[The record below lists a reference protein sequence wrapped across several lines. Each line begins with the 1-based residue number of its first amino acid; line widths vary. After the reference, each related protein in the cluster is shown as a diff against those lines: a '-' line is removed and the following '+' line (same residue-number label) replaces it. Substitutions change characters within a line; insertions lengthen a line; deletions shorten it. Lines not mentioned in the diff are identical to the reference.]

1 MVKGK
6 KRNKE
11 VEFETGLKG
20 RSGRVVVAAILINS
34 TIFILKIIVWIFTHS
49 HSMFA
54 ESIHSAADTVN
65 QIILAFGL
73 YKSAKNPNIKHP
85 YGYAN
90 MKYISSLI
98 SGVAIFCVGTG
109 FSFYHGIDGLSNTD
123 EKAKKKQS
131 EFIWA
136 YIVLGGSFCFESVT
150 LMMAIISIRKS
161 AKQANQ
167 SFISYVASGADPCVN
182 VVLFEDSAAVAGAG
196 VAAVCIGLT
205 AYLKSSIPD
214 AIGSLLVGVMLGAV
228 AILVVYTSVPAL
240 VGRSIKLDQLDKI
253 NQELESDAMIKAIHD
268 VKGID
273 MGNSMIRYKAEIDF
287 NGREL
292 TRKYLEEH
300 DIRKLWEE
308 VKGFHSIDQLNE
320 FMLRHG
326 EKIVDIMGD
335 EIDRIEMNLSKK
347 FPKVRHIDLE
357 LE

>member
-1 MVKGK
+1 MVRGK

-11 VEFETGLKG
+11 VELETGLKG
-20 RSGRVVVAAILINS
+20 RSGRVVVAAIVINC
-34 TIFILKIIVWIFTHS
+34 TIFLLKICVWLYTGS

-54 ESIHSAADTVN
+54 ESIHSVADTVN

-73 YKSAKNPNIKHP
+73 HKSAKNPNVKHP

-109 FSFYHGIDGLSNTD
+109 FSFYHGIAGLISGEHQAD
-123 EKAKKKQS
+123 LS
-131 EFIWA
+131 FIWA
-136 YIVLGGSFCFESVT
+136 YIVLGGSFVFEGVT
-150 LMMAIISIRKS
+150 LMMAIMSIRNS
-161 AKQANQ
+161 SKQANQ
-167 SFISYVASGADPCVN
+167 SFMAYVGSGADPCVN
-182 VVLFEDSAAVAGAG
+182 VVLFEDSAAVAGAF

-205 AYLKSSIPD
+205 EYLQSPIPD
-214 AIGSLLVGVMLGAV
+214 SIGSLCVGVMLGMV
-228 AILVVYTSVPAL
+228 ACLVIYTSVPAL

-292 TRKYLEEH
+292 TRKYLEKHE
-300 DIRKLWEE
+300 IQKLWEE
-308 VKGFHSIDQLNE
+308 VRGFHSIDQLNE
-320 FMLRHG
+320 FMLKHG
-326 EKIVDIMGD
+326 ENIVDIMGD

>member
-11 VEFETGLKG
+11 VELDTGLKG
-20 RSGRVVVAAILINS
+20 RSGRVVVAAILING
-34 TIFILKIIVWIFTHS
+34 TIFFLKICVWLYTDS

-54 ESIHSAADTVN
+54 ESIHSVADTVN

-73 YKSAKNPNIKHP
+73 HKSAKNPNIKHP
-85 YGYAN
+85 YGYSN

-109 FSFYHGIDGLSNTD
+109 FSFYHGIVGLTSTERD
-123 EKAKKKQS
+123 ENLS
-131 EFIWA
+131 YIWA
-136 YIVLGGSFCFESVT
+136 YIVLGGSFVFEGVT
-150 LMMAIISIRKS
+150 LMMAIMSIRNS
-161 AKQANQ
+161 SKQANQ
-167 SFISYVASGADPCVN
+167 SFFSYVKSGADPCVN
-182 VVLFEDSAAVAGAG
+182 VVLFEDSAAVAGAF
-196 VAAVCIGLT
+196 VAATCIGLT
-205 AYLKSSIPD
+205 AYLDSNIPD
-214 AIGSLLVGVMLGAV
+214 AIGSLLVGVMLAAV
-228 AILVVYTSVPAL
+228 ATLVIYTSVPAL

-292 TRKYLEEH
+292 TRKYLDKH

-320 FMLRHG
+320 FMLGHG
-326 EKIVDIMGD
+326 ENIVDIMGD
-335 EIDRIEMNLSKK
+335 EIDRIEMNLS
-347 FPKVRHIDLE
+347 VS
-357 LE
+357 